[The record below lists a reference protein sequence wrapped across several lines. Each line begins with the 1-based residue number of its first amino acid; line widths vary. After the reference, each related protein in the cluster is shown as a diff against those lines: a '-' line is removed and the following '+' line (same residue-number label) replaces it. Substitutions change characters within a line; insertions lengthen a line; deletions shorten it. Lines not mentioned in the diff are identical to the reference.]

1 MNKKTKYGIGILVAV
16 WLGIFIF
23 PAVFV
28 GYNQTL
34 TAKGF
39 IASIMTPF
47 AIFVV
52 FIANLIWLTPY
63 KLIKKNKLSY
73 FAINS
78 AMIFAL
84 AIGIHAYKSLVLND
98 CTLYELSG
106 KIFSIPDN
114 NSQQVFYFLSD
125 IIYMVLSAA
134 IATAIALST
143 EWMKIKERKQLA
155 EQEKADME
163 KQFIRY
169 EMQPHFLL
177 NTLNNIYS
185 LTTSD
190 TPKAQDAIFKLS
202 NLLRY
207 MLYDSKQPSVDLQ
220 QEVNFIKSY
229 IDLMSLRLSR
239 NVEVTQNIQIKNAE
253 NRQVVP
259 LIFISTI
266 ENAFKHGVS
275 PTEDS
280 YIHVSIS
287 ADDKQICCMTENSY
301 FPKNK
306 DDKSG
311 HGIGR
316 QQTENMLKLSY
327 PGKFKTEYSLVDNNK
342 KFITKIIIYDT

>member
-84 AIGIHAYKSLVLND
+84 AIGIHVYESLALND

-106 KIFSIPDN
+106 KIFSFPDN

-190 TPKAQDAIFKLS
+190 TPKAQDAIFNLS

-239 NVEVTQNIQIKNAE
+239 NVEVTQNIQIQNAE

>member
-84 AIGIHAYKSLVLND
+84 AIGIHVYESLALND

-106 KIFSIPDN
+106 KIFSFPDN

-327 PGKFKTEYSLVDNNK
+327 LGKFKTEYSLVDNNK

>member
-84 AIGIHAYKSLVLND
+84 AIGIHVYESLALND

-106 KIFSIPDN
+106 KIFSFPDN

>member
-1 MNKKTKYGIGILVAV
+1 MDKKTKYGIGILIVV

-28 GYNQTL
+28 GYHQTL

-39 IASIMTPF
+39 IASILTPLALF
-47 AIFVV
+47 IV
-52 FIANLIWLTPY
+52 FLTNLLWLTPY
-63 KLIKKNKLSY
+63 KLMKKYVLTY
-73 FAINS
+73 LGLNS
-78 AMIFAL
+78 AIIFAL
-84 AIGIHAYKSLVLND
+84 AIGIHTYESLALAD
-98 CTLYELSG
+98 CTLYEMSG
-106 KIFSIPDN
+106 KIFSFPDS
-114 NSQQVFYFLSD
+114 NSQQIFYFLSD
-125 IIYMVLSAA
+125 IFYMVLSAA
-134 IATAIALST
+134 IATAIALSAG
-143 EWMKIKERKQLA
+143 WVKIKDRKQQA

-169 EMQPHFLL
+169 EMHPHFLL

-207 MLYDSKQPSVDLQ
+207 MLYDSKQPTIDLQ

-239 NVEVTQNIQIKNAE
+239 NVEVTQSININNAE
-253 NRQVVP
+253 RRQVVP

-280 YIHVSIS
+280 YIHISIA

-327 PGKFKTEYSLVDNNK
+327 PDKYKTEYSLADNNK